1 MISQAIFIGDTH
13 EGDVRFTFREIKLR
27 LPPLT
32 LIIGGASSGK
42 SAFAERLVLQSGL
55 SRVYI
60 ATAEARDAEMEAKI
74 ARHRARRLGQGWRT
88 VEAPLDLELP
98 LGKIQSGEI
107 ALVDCVTF
115 WLTNQMLDDADVEE
129 EIDVLLRHARG
140 EMNGARSVIVT
151 NDVSGGI
158 VPGQD
163 GPWPAPFARPGSPEP
178 ASRRAGRSRRVRG
191 SGPARRSSRVGERA
205 SPPPQPPVA
214 DSWTEVRPTTRTR
227 RSTRRRDRGAG
238 FVVAR
243 LWWVRH
249 GPTHQTT
256 FTGWRDVPAD
266 LSDAAA
272 LDRLDAYLLARRYR
286 CVPPILSGPRPRRI
300 GSRAVRTRLPD
311 TDQLREFDF
320 RGVGTGS
327 ATTTWLSATRLLSR
341 AFWDNPGDVRRTR
354 GRKLLR
360 CRKARVGGDREARGR
375 AIRART

>member
-1 MISQAIFIGDTH
+1 VISQAIFIGDTH

-129 EIDVLLRHARG
+129 EIDVLLATLAAMTRPV
-140 EMNGARSVIVT
+140 VIVT

-158 VPGQD
+158 VPD
-163 GPWPAPFARPGSPEP
+163 NALARAFRSAQGRLNQRL
-178 ASRRAGRSRRVRG
+178 AAQADLVVFVTAGL
-191 SGPARRSSRVGERA
+191 PQILKGE
-205 SPPPQPPVA
+205 PPVA
-214 DSWTEVRPTTRTR
+214 DSWTEDAHDADEAFDAQAGSGR
-227 RSTRRRDRGAG
+227 R
-238 FVVAR
+238 
-243 LWWVRH
+243 
-249 GPTHQTT
+249 
-256 FTGWRDVPAD
+256 
-266 LSDAAA
+266 
-272 LDRLDAYLLARRYR
+272 
-286 CVPPILSGPRPRRI
+286 
-300 GSRAVRTRLPD
+300 
-311 TDQLREFDF
+311 
-320 RGVGTGS
+320 
-327 ATTTWLSATRLLSR
+327 
-341 AFWDNPGDVRRTR
+341 FW
-354 GRKLLR
+354 
-360 CRKARVGGDREARGR
+360 
-375 AIRART
+375 